1 MKTIDE
7 IYEQL
12 LVALKEANYL
22 VSDYDYTWED
32 SFYMIVEKM
41 DDDSQAFR
49 LTVRLE
55 EETVHA
61 TLDLVEVYVQERYY
75 NADDD
80 YLPDDFEDEMKF
92 EVDDPELIKN
102 LVDFVGN
109 IGFCGVSDLVNDLLN
124 EIEELTE
131 RYSVEAISFY
141 QKNWTLVDTLLT
153 NYIMHSGGAD
163 GSDTMWDIIGRV
175 YGLEVVRHYY
185 YINKTPRGN
194 FPISNS
200 AYEEGKCAVYRA
212 NNTLK
217 RQNFES
223 ICFCFPEIGVK
234 SKTLMQYMLLQKDL
248 MGTLLREEQVGQYK
262 WQLILIRMY
271 LYLTNQ
277 GAVGLPMT
285 LNFQNGNIVKPRFYD

>member
-55 EETVHA
+55 EEVVHA

-80 YLPDDFEDEMKF
+80 YLPCDFEDEKEF
-92 EVDDPELIKN
+92 EADDPELIEN

-109 IGFCGVSDLVNDLLN
+109 IGFCDVSDLVNDLLN
-124 EIEELTE
+124 EINELTE
-131 RYSVEAISFY
+131 RYNIEA
-141 QKNWTLVDTLLT
+141 
-153 NYIMHSGGAD
+153 M
-163 GSDTMWDIIGRV
+163 
-175 YGLEVVRHYY
+175 
-185 YINKTPRGN
+185 N
-194 FPISNS
+194 FLS
-200 AYEEGKCAVYRA
+200 
-212 NNTLK
+212 
-217 RQNFES
+217 
-223 ICFCFPEIGVK
+223 
-234 SKTLMQYMLLQKDL
+234 
-248 MGTLLREEQVGQYK
+248 RE
-262 WQLILIRMY
+262 LDC
-271 LYLTNQ
+271 Q
-277 GAVGLPMT
+277 GYFV
-285 LNFQNGNIVKPRFYD
+285 

>member
-80 YLPDDFEDEMKF
+80 YLPDDFEDEIKF

-131 RYSVEAISFY
+131 RYSVEAISFLSKELDSRGY
-141 QKNWTLVDTLLT
+141 FVD
-153 NYIMHSGGAD
+153 
-163 GSDTMWDIIGRV
+163 
-175 YGLEVVRHYY
+175 
-185 YINKTPRGN
+185 
-194 FPISNS
+194 
-200 AYEEGKCAVYRA
+200 
-212 NNTLK
+212 
-217 RQNFES
+217 
-223 ICFCFPEIGVK
+223 
-234 SKTLMQYMLLQKDL
+234 
-248 MGTLLREEQVGQYK
+248 
-262 WQLILIRMY
+262 
-271 LYLTNQ
+271 
-277 GAVGLPMT
+277 
-285 LNFQNGNIVKPRFYD
+285 

>member
-49 LTVRLE
+49 LTVGLE

-131 RYSVEAISFY
+131 RYSVEAISFLSKELDSRGY
-141 QKNWTLVDTLLT
+141 FVD
-153 NYIMHSGGAD
+153 
-163 GSDTMWDIIGRV
+163 
-175 YGLEVVRHYY
+175 
-185 YINKTPRGN
+185 
-194 FPISNS
+194 
-200 AYEEGKCAVYRA
+200 
-212 NNTLK
+212 
-217 RQNFES
+217 
-223 ICFCFPEIGVK
+223 
-234 SKTLMQYMLLQKDL
+234 
-248 MGTLLREEQVGQYK
+248 
-262 WQLILIRMY
+262 
-271 LYLTNQ
+271 
-277 GAVGLPMT
+277 
-285 LNFQNGNIVKPRFYD
+285 

>member
-49 LTVRLE
+49 LTVKLE

-131 RYSVEAISFY
+131 RYSVEAISFLSKELDSRGY
-141 QKNWTLVDTLLT
+141 FVD
-153 NYIMHSGGAD
+153 
-163 GSDTMWDIIGRV
+163 
-175 YGLEVVRHYY
+175 
-185 YINKTPRGN
+185 
-194 FPISNS
+194 
-200 AYEEGKCAVYRA
+200 
-212 NNTLK
+212 
-217 RQNFES
+217 
-223 ICFCFPEIGVK
+223 
-234 SKTLMQYMLLQKDL
+234 
-248 MGTLLREEQVGQYK
+248 
-262 WQLILIRMY
+262 
-271 LYLTNQ
+271 
-277 GAVGLPMT
+277 
-285 LNFQNGNIVKPRFYD
+285 

>member
-131 RYSVEAISFY
+131 RYSVEAISFLSKELDSHGY
-141 QKNWTLVDTLLT
+141 FVD
-153 NYIMHSGGAD
+153 
-163 GSDTMWDIIGRV
+163 
-175 YGLEVVRHYY
+175 
-185 YINKTPRGN
+185 
-194 FPISNS
+194 
-200 AYEEGKCAVYRA
+200 
-212 NNTLK
+212 
-217 RQNFES
+217 
-223 ICFCFPEIGVK
+223 
-234 SKTLMQYMLLQKDL
+234 
-248 MGTLLREEQVGQYK
+248 
-262 WQLILIRMY
+262 
-271 LYLTNQ
+271 
-277 GAVGLPMT
+277 
-285 LNFQNGNIVKPRFYD
+285 

>member
-55 EETVHA
+55 EETGHA

-131 RYSVEAISFY
+131 RYSVEAISFLSKELDSRGY
-141 QKNWTLVDTLLT
+141 FVD
-153 NYIMHSGGAD
+153 
-163 GSDTMWDIIGRV
+163 
-175 YGLEVVRHYY
+175 
-185 YINKTPRGN
+185 
-194 FPISNS
+194 
-200 AYEEGKCAVYRA
+200 
-212 NNTLK
+212 
-217 RQNFES
+217 
-223 ICFCFPEIGVK
+223 
-234 SKTLMQYMLLQKDL
+234 
-248 MGTLLREEQVGQYK
+248 
-262 WQLILIRMY
+262 
-271 LYLTNQ
+271 
-277 GAVGLPMT
+277 
-285 LNFQNGNIVKPRFYD
+285 

>member
-131 RYSVEAISFY
+131 RYSVEAISFSSKELDSRGY
-141 QKNWTLVDTLLT
+141 FVD
-153 NYIMHSGGAD
+153 
-163 GSDTMWDIIGRV
+163 
-175 YGLEVVRHYY
+175 
-185 YINKTPRGN
+185 
-194 FPISNS
+194 
-200 AYEEGKCAVYRA
+200 
-212 NNTLK
+212 
-217 RQNFES
+217 
-223 ICFCFPEIGVK
+223 
-234 SKTLMQYMLLQKDL
+234 
-248 MGTLLREEQVGQYK
+248 
-262 WQLILIRMY
+262 
-271 LYLTNQ
+271 
-277 GAVGLPMT
+277 
-285 LNFQNGNIVKPRFYD
+285 

>member
-80 YLPDDFEDEMKF
+80 YLPDDFENEMKF

-131 RYSVEAISFY
+131 RYSVEAISFLSKELDSRGY
-141 QKNWTLVDTLLT
+141 FVD
-153 NYIMHSGGAD
+153 
-163 GSDTMWDIIGRV
+163 
-175 YGLEVVRHYY
+175 
-185 YINKTPRGN
+185 
-194 FPISNS
+194 
-200 AYEEGKCAVYRA
+200 
-212 NNTLK
+212 
-217 RQNFES
+217 
-223 ICFCFPEIGVK
+223 
-234 SKTLMQYMLLQKDL
+234 
-248 MGTLLREEQVGQYK
+248 
-262 WQLILIRMY
+262 
-271 LYLTNQ
+271 
-277 GAVGLPMT
+277 
-285 LNFQNGNIVKPRFYD
+285 

>member
-22 VSDYDYTWED
+22 VSDYNYTWED

-131 RYSVEAISFY
+131 RYSVEAISFLSKELDSRGY
-141 QKNWTLVDTLLT
+141 FVD
-153 NYIMHSGGAD
+153 
-163 GSDTMWDIIGRV
+163 
-175 YGLEVVRHYY
+175 
-185 YINKTPRGN
+185 
-194 FPISNS
+194 
-200 AYEEGKCAVYRA
+200 
-212 NNTLK
+212 
-217 RQNFES
+217 
-223 ICFCFPEIGVK
+223 
-234 SKTLMQYMLLQKDL
+234 
-248 MGTLLREEQVGQYK
+248 
-262 WQLILIRMY
+262 
-271 LYLTNQ
+271 
-277 GAVGLPMT
+277 
-285 LNFQNGNIVKPRFYD
+285 

>member
-1 MKTIDE
+1 MIDE

-131 RYSVEAISFY
+131 RYSVEAISFLSKELDSRGY
-141 QKNWTLVDTLLT
+141 FVD
-153 NYIMHSGGAD
+153 
-163 GSDTMWDIIGRV
+163 
-175 YGLEVVRHYY
+175 
-185 YINKTPRGN
+185 
-194 FPISNS
+194 
-200 AYEEGKCAVYRA
+200 
-212 NNTLK
+212 
-217 RQNFES
+217 
-223 ICFCFPEIGVK
+223 
-234 SKTLMQYMLLQKDL
+234 
-248 MGTLLREEQVGQYK
+248 
-262 WQLILIRMY
+262 
-271 LYLTNQ
+271 
-277 GAVGLPMT
+277 
-285 LNFQNGNIVKPRFYD
+285 

>member
-22 VSDYDYTWED
+22 VSDHDYTWEE

-131 RYSVEAISFY
+131 RYSVEAISFLSKELDSRGY
-141 QKNWTLVDTLLT
+141 FVD
-153 NYIMHSGGAD
+153 
-163 GSDTMWDIIGRV
+163 
-175 YGLEVVRHYY
+175 
-185 YINKTPRGN
+185 
-194 FPISNS
+194 
-200 AYEEGKCAVYRA
+200 
-212 NNTLK
+212 
-217 RQNFES
+217 
-223 ICFCFPEIGVK
+223 
-234 SKTLMQYMLLQKDL
+234 
-248 MGTLLREEQVGQYK
+248 
-262 WQLILIRMY
+262 
-271 LYLTNQ
+271 
-277 GAVGLPMT
+277 
-285 LNFQNGNIVKPRFYD
+285 

>member
-7 IYEQL
+7 VYEQL
-12 LVALKEANYL
+12 KVALEKANYL
-22 VSDYDYTWED
+22 ISEDDYTWED

-131 RYSVEAISFY
+131 RYSVEAISFLSKELDSRGY
-141 QKNWTLVDTLLT
+141 FVD
-153 NYIMHSGGAD
+153 
-163 GSDTMWDIIGRV
+163 
-175 YGLEVVRHYY
+175 
-185 YINKTPRGN
+185 
-194 FPISNS
+194 
-200 AYEEGKCAVYRA
+200 
-212 NNTLK
+212 
-217 RQNFES
+217 
-223 ICFCFPEIGVK
+223 
-234 SKTLMQYMLLQKDL
+234 
-248 MGTLLREEQVGQYK
+248 
-262 WQLILIRMY
+262 
-271 LYLTNQ
+271 
-277 GAVGLPMT
+277 
-285 LNFQNGNIVKPRFYD
+285 